1 MSIVGKQELSSR
13 SQLPRFLSLKKPGNA
28 PTVSSIKKYPFT
40 PTKWDGFLE
49 LIDLR
54 QEVLVNTA
62 SNGLV
67 ELKDFTLGKEI
78 WITTMILL
86 LQVWKID
93 RNEAM
98 RERLER
104 KREHLMEMGR
114 EQWLKGLKLGRV
126 CRRRM

>member
-1 MSIVGKQELSSR
+1 MSIVGKQELFSR

-28 PTVSSIKKYPFT
+28 LTVSSIKKYPFT

-67 ELKDFTLGKEI
+67 ELKDFTLGEEI
-78 WITTMILL
+78 WITTMIML

-104 KREHLMEMGR
+104 KRQHLMEMGR
-114 EQWLKGLKLGRV
+114 EQWLRVLKLGRV